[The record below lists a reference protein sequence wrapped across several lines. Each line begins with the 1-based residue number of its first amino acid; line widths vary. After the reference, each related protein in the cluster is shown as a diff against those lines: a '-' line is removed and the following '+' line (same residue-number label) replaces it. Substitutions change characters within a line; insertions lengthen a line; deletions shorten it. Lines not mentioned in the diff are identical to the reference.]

1 MTKILAMMS
10 LYYFCEASAAERA
23 LPVDEAM
30 ACAQL
35 YNSIKVAFLDEP
47 PARLGTPERI
57 AQNRLGYRGFKAW
70 EAAHPELVETLRASA
85 RRQLGH

>member
-1 MTKILAMMS
+1 MMS
-10 LYYFCEASAAERA
+10 LYYFCEASAAERM
-23 LPVDEAM
+23 LPLDEAM

-35 YNSIKVAFLDEP
+35 YDSIKIAFLDEP
-47 PARLGTPERI
+47 AAPTGTPERI

-70 EAAHPELVETLRASA
+70 EAAHPDLVATLRASA